1 MADGGCGHNEVM
13 IVPRFDTQ
21 CTLTVVSDGT
31 GGRGMP
37 ISSCIDKVEDE
48 DDGGGSDR

>member
-1 MADGGCGHNEVM
+1 MERRTVRGDDCSSGA
-13 IVPRFDTQ
+13 RFDTQ

-31 GGRGMP
+31 GGRGTP
-37 ISSCIDKVEDE
+37 ISSRIDKVEDE